1 MQTEPRFLLFVD
13 EFFRSVNRKLRVL
26 QVSSYGLGHAGGL
39 EACAEMLAAQLGRH
53 SCRTVWAFGTT
64 TTNRATARQVSYR
77 VVDFLESNC
86 GVPLPIPTLRSC
98 RKLFRLVR
106 GCDVALIHDFMY
118 LSSLLTMILCL
129 CLRRPY
135 VLIVHVWK
143 VRYANVVFN
152 CLQSFAHLFFGRPA
166 LRLAAAVVTY
176 NQMHLRRIERVHNGP
191 IFFVANGARSFAEA
205 SLPTR
210 ARKRVCFTGRCVEKK
225 GLHIVRQAAEALP
238 HVEFVIA
245 GAGPIDPARWG
256 LPNVKILGWLEREEL
271 SSIFR
276 GSDLLLLPSRG
287 EGFPLSIQEAM
298 SAGLPCAIFA
308 ETWAAW
314 GCDPEKFHILS
325 DEHYIRDLKR
335 ILANSLTMA
344 RRIDISAYAKQ
355 SWNWLQTG
363 AAYAEILHG
372 VHHDSRF
379 AIGLRQKRLQ
389 ARWDN
394 KLRGSI
400 GTQS

>member
-1 MQTEPRFLLFVD
+1 M
-13 EFFRSVNRKLRVL
+13 NRKLRVL

-39 EACAEMLAAQLGRH
+39 EVCAEMLALQLGRH
-53 SCRTVWAFGTT
+53 NCRTVWAFGTT
-64 TTNRATARQVSYR
+64 TTNRATARQVGYR
-77 VVDFLESNC
+77 VVDLLESNC

-118 LSSLLTMILCL
+118 LSSVLTMILCL
-129 CLRRPY
+129 CLKRPY

-152 CLQSFAHLFFGRPA
+152 FLQSIAHLFFGRPA
-166 LRLAAAVVTY
+166 LGLAAAVVTY
-176 NQMHLRRIERVHNGP
+176 NQMHLRRIERIHNGP
-191 IFFVANGARSFAEA
+191 VFFVANGTQSLAEA
-205 SLPTR
+205 NASLATG

-256 LPNVKILGWLEREEL
+256 LPNVKILGWLTREEL

-276 GSDLLLLPSRG
+276 ESDLLLLPSRG

-308 ETWAAW
+308 ETWEAW
-314 GCDPEKFHILS
+314 GRDLEKFHILS

-344 RRIDISAYAKQ
+344 RRIDISTYARR
-355 SWNWLQTG
+355 SWNWQQTG
-363 AAYAEILHG
+363 AAYAEILHS
-372 VHHDSRF
+372 VHHHS
-379 AIGLRQKRLQ
+379 GLGISYRRKRSPASQ
-389 ARWDN
+389 N
-394 KLRGSI
+394 NSLRGSVR
-400 GTQS
+400 TPAQSW

>member
-1 MQTEPRFLLFVD
+1 MK
-13 EFFRSVNRKLRVL
+13 RKLRVL

-39 EACAEMLAAQLGRH
+39 EACAEMLAQHLDRY

-64 TTNRATARQVSYR
+64 TTKPATARQVGYR
-77 VVDFLESNC
+77 VVDFLESNF

-98 RKLFRLVR
+98 RRLLRLVR

-118 LSSLLTMILCL
+118 LTSVLTMILCL

-135 VLIVHVWK
+135 VLIIHVWK
-143 VRYANVVFN
+143 VRYGNFIFN
-152 CLQSFAHLFFGRPA
+152 WLQSVAHLFFGRPA
-166 LRLAAAVVTY
+166 LGLAAAVVTY
-176 NQMHLRRIERVHNGP
+176 NQMHLRRIERVYNGP
-191 IFFVANGARSFAEA
+191 VFFIANGTQSFAAVNA
-205 SLPTR
+205 SLATG
-210 ARKRVCFTGRCVEKK
+210 ARKRVCFTGRCGEKK

-245 GAGPIDPARWG
+245 GAGPIDPASWG
-256 LPNVKILGWLEREEL
+256 LPNVRILGWRTREEL

-276 GSDLLLLPSRG
+276 ESDLLLLPSRG
-287 EGFPLSIQEAM
+287 EGFPLSVQEAM
-298 SAGLPCAIFA
+298 SAGLPCAIFT

-314 GCDPEKFHILS
+314 GRDPEKFHIIS
-325 DEHYIRDLKR
+325 DEHYICDLRR

-344 RRIDISAYAKQ
+344 RRVDISAYAKRN
-355 SWNWLQTG
+355 WNWPQAG
-363 AAYAEILHG
+363 AAYAEILHR
-372 VHHDSRF
+372 VHHNSRF
-379 AIGLRQKRLQ
+379 AIGLRQKRLR

-400 GTQS
+400 GTPVQS